1 MPKLCKDENDDH
13 ACDFCEAL
21 IEDVCSDEDSD
32 HYCDNEACGN
42 KISFCEECDWDEDNI
57 CDLCGEGIYPNAG
70 ELDIEATASDG
81 EITVTWKALEDVGDD
96 KVSSYIVSCCL
107 EDSFEPLQQAV
118 YEPGSGSYPHTF
130 TWLKNDVV
138 YDVSVEAKYT
148 QIEDG

>member
-1 MPKLCKDENDDH
+1 M
-13 ACDFCEAL
+13 
-21 IEDVCSDEDSD
+21 
-32 HYCDNEACGN
+32 GN
-42 KISFCEECDWDEDNI
+42 
-57 CDLCGEGIYPNAG
+57 
-70 ELDIEATASDG
+70 
-81 EITVTWKALEDVGDD
+81 D

-130 TWLKNDVV
+130 TGLKNDVV